1 MRETG
6 YEVETASDG
15 IEALAKVNLGRKLYY
30 DPRMSKNQEIS
41 CNTCHL
47 LDKFGVDGL
56 PTSKGHNDQFGA
68 RNSPTVYNAAGQF
81 QAAVPKTGTRV
92 SGFNINAHGDLDGYR
107 EYLRTINTIEIEANA
122 RVPHGPEVDGMQEL
136 KDYLL
141 KSREDDIAENVLRRL
156 LSYGLGRE
164 LTYHDRYAVEA
175 LLADCKDSDYAL
187 RDMIVSVC
195 LSDSFR
201 KLPTT
206 TEK

>member
-1 MRETG
+1 MERSNSSHPAYPIKSLTNTVAVKPVVTNSR
-6 YEVETASDG
+6 VE
-15 IEALAKVNLGRKLYY
+15 
-30 DPRMSKNQEIS
+30 S
-41 CNTCHL
+41 CNDCHVR
-47 LDKFGVDGL
+47 LDPWGIPFE
-56 PTSKGHNDQFGA
+56 
-68 RNSPTVYNAAGQF
+68 RYNAAGQF
-81 QAAVPKTGTRV
+81 QAAVPKAGTRV
-92 SGFNINAHGDLDGYR
+92 SGFNINSHGDLDGYR
-107 EYLRTINTIEIEANA
+107 EYLAKINTIEVEANA

-175 LLADCKDSDYAL
+175 LLADCENSDYAL
-187 RDMIVSVC
+187 RDMIVTIC